1 MKTTQYLAEV
11 VQELSRTVDLISD
24 EEAEKLVNKIL
35 ESKKNLCCRCG
46 QIWIY
51 GQIFRDENDAHGDR
65 CLCSR

>member
-35 ESKKNLCCRCG
+35 ESKKSLLQVRADLDLWANL
-46 QIWIY
+46 
-51 GQIFRDENDAHGDR
+51 
-65 CLCSR
+65 S